1 MTKPIFEGAGV
12 AIVTPFFENGG
23 INFDELGKMIEFQI
37 ENKIDS
43 IVICGSTGEAAT
55 MTDEEHID
63 AIKFAVDTV
72 AGRVPVIAGTGSN
85 DTAYCTSLTK
95 RAAALGIDAALL
107 VTPYYNKC
115 TPEGLYRHYKTV
127 ASAVDCPL
135 ILYNVPSRTNV
146 NISPEVLLRLAECDN
161 IVGVKECNLD
171 QVPTTFSLCGDRFV
185 MYSGEDALAV
195 PMCSLGGKGVISV
208 IANIIPEKTSTMIHA
223 FLDGNIEL
231 ARKLQIEV
239 VPLVSAMFCEVN
251 PIPVK
256 DAMNILGWNAGPC
269 RLPLCEL
276 SEAGRA
282 KVIKTLADYD
292 TSAMNKY
299 IGR

>member
-1 MTKPIFEGAGV
+1 MSKLVFEGAAV

-23 INFDELGKMIEFQI
+23 INFEELGKMIEFEI
-37 ENKIDS
+37 ANKIDS

-55 MTDEEHID
+55 MTDKEHID

-85 DTAYCTSLTK
+85 DTAYCLDLTK
-95 RAAALGIDAALL
+95 RASALGIDAALL

-115 TPEGLYRHYKTV
+115 TQEGLYRHYKAV
-127 ASAVDCPL
+127 AAAVDCPI

-146 NISPEVLLRLAECDN
+146 NISPELLYRLAEFEN

-171 QVPTTFSLCGDRFV
+171 QVPTTFSLCGDRFA

-208 IANIIPEKTSTMIHA
+208 IANIIPETTSKMIHS
-223 FLDGNIEL
+223 FLDGDIET
-231 ARKLQIEV
+231 ARRLQIEV
-239 VPLVSAMFCEVN
+239 VPLVKAMFCEVN

-282 KVIKTLADYD
+282 KVIETLAKYD
-292 TSAMNKY
+292 TSAMNAFINK
-299 IGR
+299 